1 MTSHHRDPMDRIR
14 GFLRRPRRPDA
25 NVARLRRRRQAAAY
39 IHRNL
44 TKLTTALFIIGYA
57 WMLLIPLSLLSQGTY
72 IDENALQPAQV
83 NTYWNWGDVHT
94 ADLQL
99 YQLDGIRERN
109 LTSEQR
115 AEFFRIEFSKL
126 GLAASTQNYTFSTSK
141 GTISG
146 NNAYAV
152 MSSPRAAGTEAM
164 VISASWLS
172 RAGHGA
178 LNLRGTSTVLS
189 LAAFLKDYSLWAK
202 DIIFIISDDYLHGMH
217 AWLNAYHGTI
227 PSNLHT
233 GPLEHT
239 SGVIWTAL
247 NIDYSSHSF
256 SHLGVFH
263 EGLNGRLPNQDLIN
277 SFRLISHYTG
287 GVPMTVYDHLE
298 PSDFVDRLPEQS
310 VFPSWVA
317 SFIQQSPQLQQYGYR
332 VRNVVRH
339 IGYQARGMC
348 SGVHGLM
355 HQFRIDAITL
365 FAVPADGP
373 HGFHAL
379 GRIVESTLRTMNNLL
394 ERLHA
399 SFFFYI
405 LTSPGT
411 FMKIGMFLPSAILV
425 SVAMLFKG
433 LGEWVTAGWV
443 CEISEASLK
452 GNEAKKPSPAKGTW
466 RNRRR
471 PLLSAL
477 IVVVTTHVIGV
488 LVFNLV
494 CSRWFAE
501 YPSFLA
507 PATFAAV
514 SVIPLMLLPLLST
527 NAPEAA
533 PTSMLLKSSN
543 LCLAST
549 VISIMSLLNFS
560 LAAILAITMGVP
572 LATSHTSSSMMTSRL
587 RYAGYCVLAW
597 GWLVLVPG
605 EVESAIWNWEVLG
618 VWFAPFICIV
628 YAPLVMQAA
637 IVCLQGS

>member
-1 MTSHHRDPMDRIR
+1 MDRIR
-14 GFLRRPRRPDA
+14 GFLRRPRARPDA
-25 NVARLRRRRQAAAY
+25 NIARLRRRRQAAAL

-44 TKLTTALFIIGYA
+44 TTLTTALFIIGYA
-57 WMLLIPLSLLSQGTY
+57 WMLLIPIPLLSQGTY

-94 ADLQL
+94 ADLHL

-115 AEFFRIEFSKL
+115 AEIFMTEFSKL

-172 RAGHGA
+172 TAGHDA
-178 LNLRGTSTVLS
+178 LNLRGISTVLS

-233 GPLEHT
+233 DPLEHT

-277 SFRLISHYTG
+277 SFRLISHYTS
-287 GVPMTVYDHLE
+287 GVPMTVYDHFE
-298 PSDFVDRLPEQS
+298 PTDLVDQWTEQS
-310 VFPSWVA
+310 ILPSWVA
-317 SFIQQSPQLQQYGYR
+317 TFIRQSPQLQQYGYR
-332 VRNVVRH
+332 ARNVVRH

-355 HQFRIDAITL
+355 HQFRIDAITV

-411 FMKIGMFLPSAILV
+411 FMKIGKFLPSAILV

-433 LGEWVTAGWV
+433 LGEWVNAGWV
-443 CEISEASLK
+443 CEVSEASVK
-452 GNEAKKPSPAKGTW
+452 GDETDKPSPAKDTW
-466 RNRRR
+466 KNRRR

-477 IVVVTTHVIGV
+477 IIVIATHVLGV

-494 CSRWFAE
+494 CNRWFDE
-501 YPSFLA
+501 NRSFLA
-507 PATFAAV
+507 PAIFAAV
-514 SVIPLMLLPLLST
+514 SMIPPVLLPLLST
-527 NAPEAA
+527 NTPEAA
-533 PTSMLLKSSN
+533 PTSALLKSSN

-560 LAAILAITMGVP
+560 LAAMLAITMGVP
-572 LATSHTSSSMMTSRL
+572 LATSTPSSSTMMSHL

-628 YAPLVMQAA
+628 YAPLVMQAGV
-637 IVCLQGS
+637 VCLQGS

>member
-1 MTSHHRDPMDRIR
+1 MDRIR
-14 GFLRRPRRPDA
+14 GFLTRPRPDA
-25 NVARLRRRRQAAAY
+25 NVARLRRRRQAATF

-44 TKLTTALFIIGYA
+44 TILTTALFIVGYA
-57 WMLLIPLSLLSQGTY
+57 WMLLIPIPLLSQGTY

-94 ADLQL
+94 ADLHL
-99 YQLDGIRERN
+99 YQLDGIQERN

-115 AEFFRIEFSKL
+115 AEFFRMEFSKL

-141 GTISG
+141 GAISG

-172 RAGHGA
+172 AAGHGT
-178 LNLRGTSTVLS
+178 LNLRGASTVLS

-233 GPLEHT
+233 DLLEHT

-263 EGLNGRLPNQDLIN
+263 EGLNGRLPNQDLVN

-287 GVPMTVYDHLE
+287 GVPMIVYDHLE
-298 PSDFVDRLPEQS
+298 PTDQPNRFPEQS
-310 VFPSWVA
+310 VLPSWVA
-317 SFIQQSPQLQQYGYR
+317 TFLRQSPQLQQYEYR
-332 VRNVVRH
+332 ARNVVRH

-411 FMKIGMFLPSAILV
+411 FMKIGKFLPSAILV

-433 LGEWVTAGWV
+433 LGEWVNAGWV
-443 CEISEASLK
+443 CEVSGTSLK
-452 GNEAKKPSPAKGTW
+452 GNETEPTPAKSTW

-477 IVVVTTHVIGV
+477 IIMMATHVLGV

-494 CSRWFAE
+494 CSQYFDENR
-501 YPSFLA
+501 SFLA
-507 PATFAAV
+507 PVIFATV
-514 SVIPLMLLPLLST
+514 SMAPLALLLLLST

-533 PTSMLLKSSN
+533 PTSVLLKSSN

-549 VISIMSLLNFS
+549 VISILSLLNFS
-560 LAAILAITMGVP
+560 LAAVLAIIMGVP
-572 LATSHTSSSMMTSRL
+572 LATASPFSSAMTSRL

-628 YAPLVMQAA
+628 YAPLVMQAG

>member
-1 MTSHHRDPMDRIR
+1 
-14 GFLRRPRRPDA
+14 
-25 NVARLRRRRQAAAY
+25 
-39 IHRNL
+39 
-44 TKLTTALFIIGYA
+44 
-57 WMLLIPLSLLSQGTY
+57 MLLIPIPLLSQGTY

-94 ADLQL
+94 ADLHM
-99 YQLDGIRERN
+99 YQLDGIVDRN

-115 AEFFRIEFSKL
+115 AEFFRMEFSKL
-126 GLAASTQNYTFSTSK
+126 GLAASTQNYTFTTSK

-172 RAGHGA
+172 TAGHGA
-178 LNLRGTSTVLS
+178 LNVRGISTVLS

-202 DIIFIISDDYLHGMH
+202 DIIFVISDDYLHGMH

-233 GPLEHT
+233 DPLEHI

-247 NIDYSSHSF
+247 NIDYSGHSF

-277 SFRLISHYTG
+277 SFRFISHYTG
-287 GVPMTVYDHLE
+287 GLPMTVYDHLE
-298 PSDFVDRLPEQS
+298 PADLVDRWSEWS
-310 VFPSWVA
+310 VLPSWTPA
-317 SFIQQSPQLQQYGYR
+317 FIRRSPQLQQYEYR
-332 VRNVVRH
+332 ARNVVRH

-348 SGVHGLM
+348 SGVHGLF
-355 HQFRIDAITL
+355 HQFRIDAITI
-365 FAVPADGP
+365 FAVPAKGP

-379 GRIVESTLRTMNNLL
+379 GKIVESTLRTMNNLL

-411 FMKIGMFLPSAILV
+411 FLKIGMFLPSAILV

-433 LGEWVTAGWV
+433 LGEWVDAGWV
-443 CEISEASLK
+443 REVSEVSLK
-452 GNEAKKPSPAKGTW
+452 GTGSLEKEPKTKDTW

-471 PLLSAL
+471 PMLSVL
-477 IVVVTTHVIGV
+477 ITMVATHVLGV
-488 LVFNLV
+488 LVFNLL
-494 CSRWFAE
+494 CSRRFDE
-501 YPSFLA
+501 NRSFFV
-507 PATFAAV
+507 PAILAAV
-514 SVIPLMLLPLLST
+514 SMIPPALLPLLPKNT
-527 NAPEAA
+527 PEVAP
-533 PTSMLLKSSN
+533 SSVLLKSSN

-560 LAAILAITMGVP
+560 LAAMLALTMGVP
-572 LATSHTSSSMMTSRL
+572 LATSSRSSSMTTSLL
-587 RYAGYCVLAW
+587 RYAAYCILAW
-597 GWLVLVPG
+597 GWLVLLPE

-618 VWFAPFICIV
+618 VWFAPFVCIV
-628 YAPLVMQAA
+628 YAPLVMQAG
-637 IVCLQGS
+637 IVCLQGSS

>member
-1 MTSHHRDPMDRIR
+1 MDRIR
-14 GFLRRPRRPDA
+14 GFLRRPKPDA
-25 NVARLRRRRQAAAY
+25 NVARLRRRRQATAL

-44 TKLTTALFIIGYA
+44 TQLTVALFTLGYA
-57 WMLLIPLSLLSQGTY
+57 WMLLIPIPLLSQGTY

-99 YQLDGIRERN
+99 HQLDGIRERN

-115 AEFFRIEFSKL
+115 AEFFKTEFSKL
-126 GLAASTQNYTFSTSK
+126 GLAASIQNYTFSTSK

-172 RAGHGA
+172 AAGHGA
-178 LNLRGTSTVLS
+178 LNLRGTSTILS

-217 AWLNAYHGTI
+217 AWLSAYHGTI

-233 GPLEHT
+233 DPLEHT

-298 PSDFVDRLPEQS
+298 PSDSVGQS
-310 VFPSWVA
+310 VLPSWVPD
-317 SFIQQSPQLQQYGYR
+317 FIQQSPQLQQYGYR
-332 VRNVVRH
+332 ARNVARH

-411 FMKIGMFLPSAILV
+411 FMKIGMFIPSAIVV

-443 CEISEASLK
+443 YEISEASLK
-452 GNEAKKPSPAKGTW
+452 GNNDTEAPNPAKGTW

-477 IVVVTTHVIGV
+477 TIVVVTHVLGV

-494 CSRWFAE
+494 CSRRFDDNRL
-501 YPSFLA
+501 FLA
-507 PATFAAV
+507 PAIFAAV
-514 SVIPLMLLPLLST
+514 SMIPPVLFPLLST

-560 LAAILAITMGVP
+560 LAAILGITMGVP
-572 LATSHTSSSMMTSRL
+572 LATSSPSSSTLTSRL
-587 RYAGYCVLAW
+587 RYAAYCVLAW

-628 YAPLVMQAA
+628 YAPLVMQAGV
-637 IVCLQGS
+637 VCLQGS

>member
-1 MTSHHRDPMDRIR
+1 MDRIR
-14 GFLRRPRRPDA
+14 GFLRRPRADA
-25 NVARLRRRRQAAAY
+25 NVARLRRRRQAAA
-39 IHRNL
+39 ILNRNV
-44 TKLTTALFIIGYA
+44 TKLTTALLIVGYT
-57 WMLLIPLSLLSQGTY
+57 WMLIIPVSLLSQGTY
-72 IDENALQPAQV
+72 IDENALQPSQV

-94 ADLQL
+94 ADLHL
-99 YQLDGIRERN
+99 YQLDGVRDRN

-115 AEFFRIEFSKL
+115 AEFFMTEFSKL

-146 NNAYAV
+146 NNAYAI

-164 VISASWLS
+164 VISAPWLS
-172 RAGHGA
+172 TTGHGA
-178 LNLRGTSTVLS
+178 LNLRGISTVLS
-189 LAAFLKDYSLWAK
+189 LAAFLKDYSMWAK
-202 DIIFIISDDYLHGMH
+202 DIIFVISDDSLHGMH

-233 GPLEHT
+233 DPLEHI

-277 SFRLISHYTG
+277 SFRLISHHTG
-287 GVPMTVYDHLE
+287 GVPTTVYDHLE
-298 PSDFVDRLPEQS
+298 PADLVDKSKWS
-310 VFPSWVA
+310 VLPSWTPD
-317 SFIQQSPQLQQYGYR
+317 FIKRSPQLQQYEYR
-332 VRNVVRH
+332 ARNVIRH
-339 IGYQARGMC
+339 VGYQARGMC
-348 SGVHGLM
+348 SGVHGLF

-379 GRIVESTLRTMNNLL
+379 GRVVESTLRTMNNLL

-405 LTSPGT
+405 STSPGT

-433 LGEWVTAGWV
+433 LGEWVNAGWV
-443 CEISEASLK
+443 REVSEDSFKGTGSLEK
-452 GNEAKKPSPAKGTW
+452 ESTTRDTW

-471 PLLSAL
+471 PMLSAL
-477 IVVVTTHVIGV
+477 IIMTATHLLGV

-494 CSRWFAE
+494 CSRQFDE
-501 YPSFLA
+501 NRSFLA
-507 PATFAAV
+507 PTILAAV
-514 SVIPLMLLPLLST
+514 SIIPPALLPLLPK

-533 PTSMLLKSSN
+533 STSVLLKSSN

-560 LAAILAITMGVP
+560 LAAMLALTMGVP
-572 LATSHTSSSMMTSRL
+572 LATSSRSSSTTTSLL

-597 GWLVLVPG
+597 GWLVLLPG

-628 YAPLVMQAA
+628 YAPLVIQAG
-637 IVCLQGS
+637 IVCLRDSS